1 MGLSERREREKLAR
15 KEQILDAA
23 RTLLFKKGLQAT
35 TINQIAK
42 LSELSVGTLYLYYKN
57 KEEIFAELE
66 KEGFDLLYKQILE
79 AENKAVTQDEKVVGI
94 AISYIDF
101 SHNFKDYFDI
111 INYFLSTPEL
121 LFPPVIKNRIDKT
134 AGKILKVLVDV
145 INSGID
151 CGHFRK
157 VDPVKHAVVLWG
169 SLHGLIHFKKM
180 EETMLQNEN
189 YRDYVKYMLDN
200 YLYNLKS
207 GVAR

>member
-23 RTLLFKKGLQAT
+23 RTLLFKRGLQAT

-66 KEGFDLLYKQILE
+66 KEGFDILYKQILE

-94 AISYIDF
+94 AFSYIDF

-121 LFPPVIKNRIDKT
+121 LFPPAIKSRIDKT

-145 INSGID
+145 IN
-151 CGHFRK
+151 
-157 VDPVKHAVVLWG
+157 
-169 SLHGLIHFKKM
+169 
-180 EETMLQNEN
+180 
-189 YRDYVKYMLDN
+189 
-200 YLYNLKS
+200 
-207 GVAR
+207 